1 LFRMLL
7 LRRRLRAEGVG
18 ILGDGCCCC
27 GVVEMMMFLL
37 HVCTRVSRLELS
49 LLELSRMIEQL
60 VWSEVVM

>member
-1 LFRMLL
+1 
-7 LRRRLRAEGVG
+7 
-18 ILGDGCCCC
+18 
-27 GVVEMMMFLL
+27 MMMFLL